1 MVNKKFKVHPELV
14 SGSKLKTG
22 EIIRLNLPLTKK
34 DVLSLK
40 VGDRVLITGQIV
52 TGRDKIH
59 KFLFNKRPKMKD
71 IPFNLKGAVLYHCGP
86 IIKKTEEGFN
96 LIAGGPTT
104 SIRVEMYEP
113 KIISDYGIR
122 AIMGKG
128 GMGKKTLKA
137 LEENGCVY
145 LHTISGA
152 AVYLADRVKRVV
164 SVWKLEDFGM
174 AEAMW
179 IFEVEDFP
187 AIVTMDA
194 HGRSL
199 HEGIEKKSYRELKRL
214 VGFD

>member
-1 MVNKKFKVHPELV
+1 MVKKSKVE
-14 SGSKLKTG
+14 KTKK
-22 EIIRLNLPLTKK
+22 IKLPLTKK
-34 DVLSLK
+34 DVLSLN
-40 VGDRVLITGQIV
+40 VGDRVLISGQIV

-59 KFLFNKRPKMKD
+59 KYLFNVRPRIKD

-86 IIKKTEEGFN
+86 IIKKTEEGFR

-113 KIISDYGIR
+113 RIISEYGIR
-122 AIMGKG
+122 GVIGKG
-128 GMGKKTLKA
+128 GMGRKTLKA

-164 SVWKLEDFGM
+164 GVWKLEDFGM

-179 IFEVEDFP
+179 IFDVEEFP
-187 AIVTMDA
+187 AMVTMDA
-194 HGRSL
+194 HGRNL
-199 HEGIEKKSYRELKRL
+199 HEEIEKISYGELKRL
-214 VGFD
+214 IGFP